1 MDPSFEFVQPHR
13 LWLLLAVVAL
23 ATSYVASQARRN
35 RYAVRFTNLALLDK
49 VAPRRPGW
57 RRHLPAL
64 FVLVALAGMVGAFAE
79 PARMTRVPRE
89 RATIMVAIDT
99 SLSMK
104 ATDVEPNRLVA
115 AQAAAHTFIDGLPD
129 RLNVGLV
136 TFNGIAKVAVPPTQ
150 NREELHAAVDQ
161 LRLGERT
168 AIGEAIFASL
178 DALGVD
184 TSDSSTSA
192 GDTGSGSG
200 DSADGGAGDDTA
212 SGSEDS
218 SSGTEEDPVPA
229 RIVLMSDGST
239 TVGRPDAQ
247 AAAAAKRAGVPV
259 YTIAFG
265 TPYGT
270 IDLPGQEGPISVAV
284 NPEALAA
291 IANAT
296 DGKAF
301 TAETGAELEQVYSDI
316 GSSLGFTTEQRDVTT
331 TFVGASLVFMFGA
344 AVLSQLWFSRLP

>member
-1 MDPSFEFVQPHR
+1 MDPSFEFVVPER
-13 LWLLLAVVAL
+13 LWLLLGVVAL
-23 ATSYVASQARRN
+23 AASYIALQARRS
-35 RYAVRFTNLALLDK
+35 RYAVRFTNLALLDR
-49 VAPRRPGW
+49 VAPKRPGW

-64 FVLVALAGMVGAFAE
+64 LVLLALTGMVGAFAQ

-89 RATIMVAIDT
+89 RATIIVAIDT
-99 SLSMK
+99 SLSMQ
-104 ATDVEPNRLVA
+104 ATDVAPSRLVA
-115 AQAAAHTFIDGLPD
+115 AQVAAKEFIDGLPE

-150 NREELHAAVDQ
+150 NREELHAAIDQ

-178 DALGVD
+178 DAIGVD
-184 TSDSSTSA
+184 TVDPTA
-192 GDTGSGSG
+192 PAPATGP
-200 DSADGGAGDDTA
+200 GDDT
-212 SGSEDS
+212 GDRGD
-218 SSGTEEDPVPA
+218 GTTDGEPVPA

-259 YTIAFG
+259 STIAFG

-270 IDLPGQEGPISVAV
+270 IDLEGQEGPISVAV

-296 DGKAF
+296 DGTAF
-301 TAETGAELEQVYSDI
+301 TAETGAELQQVYQDI
-316 GSSLGFTTEQRDVTT
+316 GSSVGYTTEQRDVTT
-331 TFVGASLVFMFGA
+331 TFVGVSLGLLFAA

>member
-1 MDPSFEFVQPHR
+1 MDPKLEFVMPHR
-13 LWLLLAVVAL
+13 LWLLLGVVAL
-23 ATSYVASQARRN
+23 AASYIAMQARRS
-35 RYAVRFTNLALLDK
+35 RYAVRFTNLALLDR
-49 VAPRRPGW
+49 VAPKRPGW

-64 FVLVALAGMVGAFAE
+64 LVLLALTGMVGAFAQ

-89 RATIMVAIDT
+89 RATIIVAIDT
-99 SLSMK
+99 SLSMQ
-104 ATDVEPNRLVA
+104 ATDVAPSRLVA
-115 AQAAAHTFIDGLPD
+115 AQDAANEFIDGLPE

-150 NREELHAAVDQ
+150 NREELHAAIDQ

-178 DALGVD
+178 DAIGVD
-184 TSDSSTSA
+184 SSEPGT
-192 GDTGSGSG
+192 DTGSGPVT
-200 DSADGGAGDDTA
+200 DPDRQPDAPAGPPDD
-212 SGSEDS
+212 
-218 SSGTEEDPVPA
+218 DPVPA

-259 YTIAFG
+259 STIAFG

-270 IDLPGQEGPISVAV
+270 IDLAGQEGPISVAV

-296 DGKAF
+296 DGTAF
-301 TAETGAELEQVYSDI
+301 TAETGAELQQVYEDI
-316 GSSLGFTTEQRDVTT
+316 GSSVGYTTEQREVTT
-331 TFVGASLVFMFGA
+331 TFVGVALVFLFA
-344 AVLSQLWFSRLP
+344 ATVLSQLWFSRLP

>member
-1 MDPSFEFVQPHR
+1 MDPKLEFVMPQR

-23 ATSYVASQARRN
+23 AASYIALQARRS
-35 RYAVRFTNLALLDK
+35 RYAVRFTNLALLDR
-49 VAPRRPGW
+49 VAPKRPGW

-64 FVLVALAGMVGAFAE
+64 LLLIALTGMVGAFAQ

-89 RATIMVAIDT
+89 RATIIVAIDT
-99 SLSMK
+99 SLSMQ
-104 ATDVEPNRLVA
+104 ATDVDPSRLVA
-115 AQAAAHTFIDGLPD
+115 AQAAANEFVDKLPA

-150 NREELHAAVDQ
+150 NRDELHAAIDQ

-168 AIGEAIFASL
+168 AIGEAIYASL
-178 DALGVD
+178 DAIGVD
-184 TSDSSTSA
+184 TSDP
-192 GDTGSGSG
+192 
-200 DSADGGAGDDTA
+200 GAGGDGTGDDPA
-212 SGSEDS
+212 DDPADD
-218 SSGTEEDPVPA
+218 DPVPA

-259 YTIAFG
+259 STIAFG

-270 IDLPGQEGPISVAV
+270 IDLEGQEGPISVAV

-296 DGKAF
+296 DGTAF
-301 TAETGAELEQVYSDI
+301 TAETGAELQQVYDDI
-316 GSSLGFTTEQRDVTT
+316 GSSVGYTTEQRDITT
-331 TFVGASLVFMFGA
+331 TFVGVSLVFLFGT